1 MSKVD
6 LPAST
11 ERERERAPKAPHE
24 QHAYTLR
31 GASNGSHMRRSC
43 RHGGWS
49 NEGMVAV
56 VFRSRLRLGV
66 EELSPWRVVERRH
79 GGSGFPFPIEARRR
93 HAPFIL
99 LFFTY
104 IHLLLS
110 HHVKIFSIYFSLMGF
125 KP

>member
-24 QHAYTLR
+24 QHAYTIR

-43 RHGGWS
+43 RHGGWL

-66 EELSPWRVVERRH
+66 EELSPWQVVERRH

-93 HAPFIL
+93 HAPFISIIL
-99 LFFTY
+99 YIYTSITISSCKNIFYLFF
-104 IHLLLS
+104 
-110 HHVKIFSIYFSLMGF
+110 FNGF
-125 KP
+125 